1 MTERHMRIFVEVYNC
16 LNMTKA
22 AERLNMT
29 QPAVTKAIKDIED
42 FYGIRL
48 FERFNKGIIPTE
60 KGKNVYNQA
69 LFVLST
75 YSKLEKEL
83 KDNTIT
89 GILKIG
95 ATISLGIYMLPSFV
109 KDLKEKFPGLDIRV
123 DIENGIALE
132 KKLLT
137 NALDIAFIEGPVQ
150 DKDLVG
156 KRIMLDKLVV
166 IASPRSKIKD
176 VVTLAELSSYPML
189 LREKG
194 SVTRRY
200 IESMFISHNLTI
212 DPIWE
217 SESSYAIINA
227 VHEDI
232 GISILPERIVSHL
245 DLVGWVRMIKISD
258 ASLERVDHIV
268 IHRHKYRSAVIN
280 ELLDW
285 DYNSRYM
292 NIQNIY

>member
-60 KGKNVYNQA
+60 KGKNVYHQA

-123 DIENGIALE
+123 DIENGTALE

-166 IASPRSKIKD
+166 IASPKSKIKD
-176 VVTLAELSSYPML
+176 VVALAELSSYPML

-258 ASLERVDHIV
+258 ASLERVDHVV